1 MFVSLCR
8 YEARYG
14 LASSPVSLTPS
25 LRFNA
30 VFGSV
35 TQESFTQAADG
46 DSFPYTASLPLVPK
60 LDEKYTFI
68 YSDTAPPFFCRDLL
82 IEQLMREIV
91 EFKERIQ
98 DLEGQVQADYEL
110 IGSVRQQMEQVSV
123 VIMSVVIMTGVGT
136 IIMYLI
142 AAENQRTGGLLLLYA
157 SCGLLSDTWTVYCK
171 PLCLIHQ
178 IYSFLFVQRHS
189 VSSTNSLRLYNPHG
203 STATQGGM
211 LQICISNRWRAVC
224 DYTFGCSTEGRAACR
239 QLGYSGSQ
247 ISKLLLLLFCR
258 IIIYLIT

>member
-123 VIMSVVIMTGVGT
+123 VIMTGGT

-142 AAENQRTGGLLLLYA
+142 AAENQRTGGLQRSRRA
-157 SCGLLSDTWTVYCK
+157 SYIMWFAVKYSQWYCHWSVLWCQSCVY
-171 PLCLIHQ
+171 
-178 IYSFLFVQRHS
+178 
-189 VSSTNSLRLYNPHG
+189 
-203 STATQGGM
+203 
-211 LQICISNRWRAVC
+211 
-224 DYTFGCSTEGRAACR
+224 
-239 QLGYSGSQ
+239 
-247 ISKLLLLLFCR
+247 
-258 IIIYLIT
+258 